1 MNRVYNINVAPA
13 NVLANREVGISRG
26 KRVRLYKVVLQLK
39 SVFFFAFEKIQIN
52 YKNKRNLKG
61 IMTLSVNLNQLIST

>member
-1 MNRVYNINVAPA
+1 MWLTCKVIQGCITI
-13 NVLANREVGISRG
+13 EVSI
-26 KRVRLYKVVLQLK
+26 
-39 SVFFFAFEKIQIN
+39 FFALEKIQIN